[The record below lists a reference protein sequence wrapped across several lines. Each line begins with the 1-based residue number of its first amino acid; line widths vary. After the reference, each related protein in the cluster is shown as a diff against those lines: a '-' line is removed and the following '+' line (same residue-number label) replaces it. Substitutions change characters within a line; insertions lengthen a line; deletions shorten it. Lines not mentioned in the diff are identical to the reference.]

1 MLKLWPSVSQL
12 CLACIPSV
20 VATLLC
26 HLVTLVPP
34 LFEYN
39 GVLGDSSSSEQLPVC
54 FTADIPVLG
63 LLQVAWL
70 SL

>member
-1 MLKLWPSVSQL
+1 M
-12 CLACIPSV
+12 